1 MIEKLLSCASL
12 LRVGLM
18 SDREYNEILDTLFI
32 KMPENDLL
40 LELEFVSS
48 DMNKTISIILYYCGE
63 HNVDYTVFGLFLME
77 GLKKTYLNLSMDIE
91 TFAAKAY
98 ELWKTIPSS
107 IQRDEPFFTMCYAD
121 DPLSWGDT
129 EQTRAL
135 YEKMFRF
142 YDE

>member
-1 MIEKLLSCASL
+1 MIERLLSCATL
-12 LRVGLM
+12 LGVGLI
-18 SDREYNEILDTLFI
+18 SDSKYNEILDTLFI

-40 LELEFVSS
+40 LELEFASS
-48 DMNKTISIILYYCGE
+48 DMNKAISIILLYCGE
-63 HNVDYTVFGLFLME
+63 HNVDYSVFGFFLME
-77 GLKKTYLNLSMDIE
+77 GLKKAYSDFSIE

-98 ELWKTIPSS
+98 ELWNTLPSL
-107 IQRDEPFFTMCYAD
+107 IQRVEPFFTMCYAD

-129 EQTRAL
+129 EQTRGL